1 MTVFALIPVFNRL
14 SHTRR
19 VIDALRAQTAASTI
33 RIIVI
38 DDGSTDD
45 TGEYLKAQRDVQV
58 LTGGGDLWW
67 GGAIELGLR
76 HVLERANDEDYVLF
90 LNNDTW
96 FQPEYVETL
105 VRLSRGNGGAAV
117 GSVVHEEGR
126 DIPLAKVG
134 PRLDLNQLRVWDIV
148 SELSR
153 AEMQH
158 PQSIY
163 KVDALSGRGTIF
175 PASLFRRYGRMR
187 PILLPH
193 YLADYELSMRFARYG
208 VPLLISTEAV
218 VYSPPVYGSEMSG
231 LSRWSRMFSQ
241 RSATNVFR
249 LAIFFMLVGT
259 PWQRVTAPARMAWKV
274 VRKAISRRV
283 RSTQNPI

>member
-14 SHTRR
+14 SHTMR
-19 VIDALRAQTAASTI
+19 VIDALRAQTAASAI
-33 RIIVI
+33 RILVI
-38 DDGSTDD
+38 DDGSTDG
-45 TGEYLKAQRDVQV
+45 TGEYLKAQHDVEV
-58 LTGGGDLWW
+58 LTGDGDLWW

-76 HVLERANDEDYVLF
+76 HALKRATGEDYVLF

-96 FQPEYVETL
+96 FQSDYVETL
-105 VRLSRGNGGAAV
+105 VRLSRANGGAAM

-148 SELSR
+148 SELSP
-153 AEMQH
+153 AEKLQ
-158 PQSIY
+158 PQPIY

-175 PASLFRRYGRMR
+175 PASLFHRYGRMR
-187 PILLPH
+187 PVLLPH
-193 YLADYELSMRFARYG
+193 YLADYELSMRFARHG
-208 VPLLISTEAV
+208 VELLISTEAV

-231 LSRWSRMFSQ
+231 LSWWGRMFSR

-259 PWQRVTAPARMAWKV
+259 PWQRVTAPVQMVVKV
-274 VRKAISRRV
+274 MRKAIPQRMRSR
-283 RSTQNPI
+283 QNPT